1 MIYKKYRELT
11 IDLFS
16 IQYRNIKLKK
26 IISYPPAGNDVVEA
40 IADIKNKEENVY
52 IKFERSKMANF
63 ETEYKHLKLLDD
75 INIFPKVIEFG
86 SINGKN
92 YIILE
97 KIEGDRLSD
106 IFKQD
111 KKDKNIYLKEYGKT
125 LSQIHNIQ
133 NRGFDKAFQRP
144 INEVPK
150 NYKNS
155 DEFSEKIIKYLEEN
169 KIEKDNKTFIH
180 GDFHYANVLFKN
192 KKVNGIIDLEYS
204 GLGFKEQDI
213 AWALIFRPGQKFMDD
228 IDDINLFLDGYRSE
242 SNFEY
247 DKFKWCYINGSIHF
261 YLMNYENEE
270 YKQKIRNLIEKII

>member
-16 IQYRNIKLKK
+16 IQYKNIKLKK

-40 IADIKNKEENVY
+40 IVDIKNKEENVY

-63 ETEYKHLKLLDD
+63 ETEYKHLKLLSD

-86 SINGKN
+86 SVNDKK

-97 KIEGDRLSD
+97 KIEGNRLSD

-111 KKDKNIYLKEYGKT
+111 KKDKETYLKEYGKT

-155 DEFSEKIIKYLEEN
+155 DEFSGKIIKYLEEN

-192 KKVNGIIDLEYS
+192 QKVNGIIDLEYS

-213 AWALIFRPGQKFMDD
+213 AWALILRPGQKFMDN
-228 IDDINLFLDGYRSE
+228 IDDINLFLDGYRSKN
-242 SNFEY
+242 NFEY

-270 YKQKIRNLIEKII
+270 YKQKIRNLIEKIV

>member
-40 IADIKNKEENVY
+40 IVDIKNKEENVY

-63 ETEYKHLKLLDD
+63 ETEYKHLKLLSD

-86 SINGKN
+86 SVNDKK

-97 KIEGDRLSD
+97 KIEGNRLSD

-111 KKDKNIYLKEYGKT
+111 KKDKEAYLKEYGKT
-125 LSQIHNIQ
+125 LSQIHNIK

-155 DEFSEKIIKYLEEN
+155 DEFSEKIIKYFEEN

-204 GLGFKEQDI
+204 GFGFKEQDI
-213 AWALIFRPGQKFMDD
+213 AWALILRPGQKFMDN
-228 IDDINLFLDGYRSE
+228 IDDINLFLDGYRSKN
-242 SNFEY
+242 NFEY

-270 YKQKIRNLIEKII
+270 YKQKIRNLIEKIV

>member
-16 IQYRNIKLKK
+16 IQYKNIKLKK

-111 KKDKNIYLKEYGKT
+111 KKDKNLYLKEYGKT

-144 INEVPK
+144 INETPK

-213 AWALIFRPGQKFMDD
+213 AWALILRPGQKFMDN
-228 IDDINLFLDGYRSE
+228 IDDINLFLDGYRSK
-242 SNFEY
+242 SDFEY

-270 YKQKIRNLIEKII
+270 YKQKVRNLIEKII

>member
-16 IQYRNIKLKK
+16 IQYKNIKLKK

-63 ETEYKHLKLLDD
+63 ETEYKHLKLLND
-75 INIFPKVIEFG
+75 INFFPKVIEFG
-86 SINGKN
+86 TVNGKN

-106 IFKQD
+106 IFKRD

-133 NRGFDKAFQRP
+133 NREFDKAFQRP
-144 INEVPK
+144 INETPK

-169 KIEKDNKTFIH
+169 KVEKDNKTFIH

-213 AWALIFRPGQKFMDD
+213 AWALILRPGQKFMDN
-228 IDDINLFLDGYRSE
+228 IDDINLFLEGYRSK
-242 SNFEY
+242 SDFEY

-270 YKQKIRNLIEKII
+270 YKQKMRNLIEKII

>member
-16 IQYRNIKLKK
+16 IQYKNINLKK

-40 IADIKNKEENVY
+40 IADIKNKEENIY

-63 ETEYKHLKLLDD
+63 ETEYNHLKLLRD
-75 INIFPKVIEFG
+75 ISLFPKVIEFG
-86 SINGKN
+86 SINDKN

-111 KKDKNIYLKEYGKT
+111 KKDKETYLKEYGKT
-125 LSQIHNIQ
+125 LSQIHNIK

-150 NYKNS
+150 NYKNY
-155 DEFSEKIIKYLEEN
+155 DEFSNKIIEYLEEN

-213 AWALIFRPGQKFMDD
+213 AWALIFRPGQKFMDN
-228 IDDINLFLDGYRSE
+228 IDDINLFLEGYRSE

-270 YKQKIRNLIEKII
+270 YKQKIRNLIENII

>member
-40 IADIKNKEENVY
+40 IVDIKNKEENVY

-63 ETEYKHLKLLDD
+63 ETEYKHLKLLSD

-86 SINGKN
+86 SVNDKK

-97 KIEGDRLSD
+97 KIEGNRLSD

-111 KKDKNIYLKEYGKT
+111 KKDKEAYLKEYGKT
-125 LSQIHNIQ
+125 LSQIHNIK

-204 GLGFKEQDI
+204 GFGFKEQDI
-213 AWALIFRPGQKFMDD
+213 AWALILRPGQKFMDN
-228 IDDINLFLDGYRSE
+228 IDDINLFLDGYRSKN
-242 SNFEY
+242 NFEY

-270 YKQKIRNLIEKII
+270 YKQKIRNLIEKIV

>member
-16 IQYRNIKLKK
+16 IQYKNIKLKK

-40 IADIKNKEENVY
+40 IVDIKNKEENVY

-63 ETEYKHLKLLDD
+63 ETEYKHLKLLSD

-86 SINGKN
+86 SVNDKK

-97 KIEGDRLSD
+97 KIEGNRLSD

-111 KKDKNIYLKEYGKT
+111 KKDKETYLKEYGKT

-155 DEFSEKIIKYLEEN
+155 DEFSGKIIKYLEEN

-192 KKVNGIIDLEYS
+192 QKVNGIIDLEYS
-204 GLGFKEQDI
+204 DLGFKEQDI
-213 AWALIFRPGQKFMDD
+213 AWALILRPGQKFMDN
-228 IDDINLFLDGYRSE
+228 IDDINLFLDGYRSKN
-242 SNFEY
+242 NFEY

-270 YKQKIRNLIEKII
+270 YKQKIRNLIEKIV

>member
-16 IQYRNIKLKK
+16 IQYKNIKLKK

-63 ETEYKHLKLLDD
+63 ETEYKHLKLLSD

-86 SINGKN
+86 SVNDKK

-111 KKDKNIYLKEYGKT
+111 RKDKETYLKEYGKT
-125 LSQIHNIQ
+125 LSQIHNIK

-150 NYKNS
+150 NYKNY
-155 DEFSEKIIKYLEEN
+155 DEFSNKIIEYLEEN

-213 AWALIFRPGQKFMDD
+213 AWALILRPGQKFMDN
-228 IDDINLFLDGYRSE
+228 IDDINLFLEGYRSE

-261 YLMNYENEE
+261 YLMNIENEE

>member
-16 IQYRNIKLKK
+16 IQYKNIKLKK

-40 IADIKNKEENVY
+40 IVDIKNKEENVY

-63 ETEYKHLKLLDD
+63 ETEYKHLKLLSD

-86 SINGKN
+86 SVNDKK

-97 KIEGDRLSD
+97 KIEGNRLSD

-111 KKDKNIYLKEYGKT
+111 KKDKEAYLKEYGKT
-125 LSQIHNIQ
+125 LSQIHNIK

-213 AWALIFRPGQKFMDD
+213 AWALILRPGQKFMDN
-228 IDDINLFLDGYRSE
+228 IDDINLFLEGYRSK

-270 YKQKIRNLIEKII
+270 YKQKIRNLIEKIV

>member
-16 IQYRNIKLKK
+16 IQYKNIKLKK

-63 ETEYKHLKLLDD
+63 ETEYKHLKLLSD

-86 SINGKN
+86 SVNDKK

-111 KKDKNIYLKEYGKT
+111 KKDKEIYLKEYGKT
-125 LSQIHNIQ
+125 LSQIHNIK
-133 NRGFDKAFQRP
+133 NREFDKAFQRP

-213 AWALIFRPGQKFMDD
+213 AWALILRPGQEFMDD
-228 IDDINLFLDGYRSE
+228 IDDINLFLEGYRSK

-270 YKQKIRNLIEKII
+270 YKQKIRNLIEKIV

>member
-40 IADIKNKEENVY
+40 IVDIKNKEENVY

-63 ETEYKHLKLLDD
+63 ETEYKHLKLLRD

-86 SINGKN
+86 SVNDKK

-97 KIEGDRLSD
+97 KIEGNRLSD

-111 KKDKNIYLKEYGKT
+111 KKDKEAYLKEYGKT
-125 LSQIHNIQ
+125 LSQIHNIK

-204 GLGFKEQDI
+204 GFGFKEQDI
-213 AWALIFRPGQKFMDD
+213 AWALILRPGQKFMDN
-228 IDDINLFLDGYRSE
+228 IDDINLFLDGYRSKN
-242 SNFEY
+242 NFEY

-270 YKQKIRNLIEKII
+270 YKQKIRNLIEKIV

>member
-16 IQYRNIKLKK
+16 IQYKNIKLKK

-86 SINGKN
+86 SVNGKN

-133 NRGFDKAFQRP
+133 NREFDKAFQRP
-144 INEVPK
+144 INETPK

-213 AWALIFRPGQKFMDD
+213 AWALILRPGQKFMDN
-228 IDDINLFLDGYRSE
+228 IDDINLFLEGYRSK
-242 SNFEY
+242 SDFEY

-270 YKQKIRNLIEKII
+270 YKQKIRNLIEKIV

>member
-16 IQYRNIKLKK
+16 IQYKNIKLKK

-155 DEFSEKIIKYLEEN
+155 DEFSGKIIKYLEEN

-213 AWALIFRPGQKFMDD
+213 AWALILRPGQKFMDN
-228 IDDINLFLDGYRSE
+228 IDDINLFLEGYRSK
-242 SNFEY
+242 SDFEY

-270 YKQKIRNLIEKII
+270 YKQKIRNLIEKIV

>member
-1 MIYKKYRELT
+1 MIYKKYRKLT

-16 IQYRNIKLKK
+16 IQYKNIKLKK

-40 IADIKNKEENVY
+40 IADIKNKEENIY

-63 ETEYKHLKLLDD
+63 ETEYNHLKLLRD
-75 INIFPKVIEFG
+75 ISLFPKVIEFG
-86 SINGKN
+86 SINDKN

-125 LSQIHNIQ
+125 LSQVHNIQ
-133 NRGFDKAFQRP
+133 NKKFDKAFQRP

-213 AWALIFRPGQKFMDD
+213 AWALILRPGQKFMDN
-228 IDDINLFLDGYRSE
+228 IDDINLFLEGYRSK

>member
-16 IQYRNIKLKK
+16 IQYKNIKLKK

-63 ETEYKHLKLLDD
+63 ETEYKHLKLLSD

-86 SINGKN
+86 SVNDKK

-111 KKDKNIYLKEYGKT
+111 RKDKETYLKEYGKT

-155 DEFSEKIIKYLEEN
+155 DEFSGKIIKYLEEN
-169 KIEKDNKTFIH
+169 KIKKDNETFIH
-180 GDFHYANVLFKN
+180 GDFHYANVLFK
-192 KKVNGIIDLEYS
+192 KQKVNGIIDLEYS

-213 AWALIFRPGQKFMDD
+213 AWALILRPGQKFMDN
-228 IDDINLFLDGYRSE
+228 IDDINLFLEGYRSK

>member
-16 IQYRNIKLKK
+16 IQYKNIKLKK

-63 ETEYKHLKLLDD
+63 ETEYKHLKLLSD

-86 SINGKN
+86 SVNDKK

-97 KIEGDRLSD
+97 KIEGNRLSD

-111 KKDKNIYLKEYGKT
+111 RKDKETYLKEYGKT

-155 DEFSEKIIKYLEEN
+155 DEFSGKIIKYLEEN

-213 AWALIFRPGQKFMDD
+213 AWALILRPGQKFMDN
-228 IDDINLFLDGYRSE
+228 IDDINLFLEGYRSK
-242 SNFEY
+242 SDFEY

-270 YKQKIRNLIEKII
+270 YKQKIRKLIEKII

>member
-1 MIYKKYRELT
+1 MIY
-11 IDLFS
+11 F
-16 IQYRNIKLKK
+16 QYNIKLKK

-40 IADIKNKEENVY
+40 IAGIKNKEENVY
-52 IKFERSKMANF
+52 IKFEKSKMANF
-63 ETEYKHLKLLDD
+63 ETEYKHLKLLSD

-86 SINGKN
+86 SVNDKK

-97 KIEGDRLSD
+97 KIEGNRLSD

-111 KKDKNIYLKEYGKT
+111 RKDKETYLKEYGKT

-133 NRGFDKAFQRP
+133 NREFDKAFQRP

-150 NYKNS
+150 NYKNY
-155 DEFSEKIIKYLEEN
+155 DKFSGKIIKYLEEN

-192 KKVNGIIDLEYS
+192 QKVNGIIDLEYS

-213 AWALIFRPGQKFMDD
+213 AWALILRPGQKF
-228 IDDINLFLDGYRSE
+228 IDNIYDINLFLEGYRSK
-242 SNFEY
+242 SDFEY

>member
-16 IQYRNIKLKK
+16 IQYKNIKLKK

-40 IADIKNKEENVY
+40 IVDIKNKEENVY

-63 ETEYKHLKLLDD
+63 ETEYKHLKLLSD

-86 SINGKN
+86 SVNDKK

-97 KIEGDRLSD
+97 KIEGNRLSD

-111 KKDKNIYLKEYGKT
+111 KKDKEAYLKEYGKT
-125 LSQIHNIQ
+125 LSQIHNIK

-155 DEFSEKIIKYLEEN
+155 DEFSGKIIKYLEEN

-192 KKVNGIIDLEYS
+192 QKVNGIIDLEYS

-213 AWALIFRPGQKFMDD
+213 AWALILRPGQKFMDN
-228 IDDINLFLDGYRSE
+228 IDDINLFLEGYRSK
-242 SNFEY
+242 SDFEY

-270 YKQKIRNLIEKII
+270 YKQKIRKLIEKII

>member
-16 IQYRNIKLKK
+16 IQYKNIKLKK

-40 IADIKNKEENVY
+40 IADIKNKEENIY

-63 ETEYKHLKLLDD
+63 ETEYNHLKLLRD
-75 INIFPKVIEFG
+75 ISLFPKVIEFG
-86 SINGKN
+86 SINDKN

-111 KKDKNIYLKEYGKT
+111 KKDKETYLKEYGKT
-125 LSQIHNIQ
+125 LSQIHNIK

-150 NYKNS
+150 NYKNY
-155 DEFSEKIIKYLEEN
+155 DEFSNKIIEYLEEN

-213 AWALIFRPGQKFMDD
+213 AWALILRPGQKFMDN
-228 IDDINLFLDGYRSE
+228 IDDINLFLEGYRSE

-270 YKQKIRNLIEKII
+270 YKQKIRNLIENII

>member
-16 IQYRNIKLKK
+16 IQYKNIKLKK

-63 ETEYKHLKLLDD
+63 ETEYKHLKLLSD

-86 SINGKN
+86 SVNDKK

-97 KIEGDRLSD
+97 KIEGNRLSD

-111 KKDKNIYLKEYGKT
+111 RKDKETYLKEYGKT

-155 DEFSEKIIKYLEEN
+155 DEFSGKIIKYLEEN

-192 KKVNGIIDLEYS
+192 QKVNGIIDLEYS

-213 AWALIFRPGQKFMDD
+213 AWALILRPGQKFMDN
-228 IDDINLFLDGYRSE
+228 IDDINLFLDGYRSKN
-242 SNFEY
+242 NFEY

-270 YKQKIRNLIEKII
+270 YKQKIRNLIEKIV

>member
-16 IQYRNIKLKK
+16 IQYRNMKLKK

-40 IADIKNKEENVY
+40 IVDIKNKEENVY

-63 ETEYKHLKLLDD
+63 EIEYKHLKLLSD

-86 SINGKN
+86 SVNDKK

-97 KIEGDRLSD
+97 KIEGNRLSD

-111 KKDKNIYLKEYGKT
+111 KKDKEAYLKEYGKT
-125 LSQIHNIQ
+125 LSQIHNIK

-213 AWALIFRPGQKFMDD
+213 AWALILRPGQKFMDN
-228 IDDINLFLDGYRSE
+228 IDDINLFLDGYRSKN
-242 SNFEY
+242 NFEY

-270 YKQKIRNLIEKII
+270 YKQKIRNLIEKIV

>member
-16 IQYRNIKLKK
+16 IQYKNIKLKK

-63 ETEYKHLKLLDD
+63 ETEYKHLKLLSD

-86 SINGKN
+86 SVNDKK

-97 KIEGDRLSD
+97 KIEGNRLSD

-111 KKDKNIYLKEYGKT
+111 RKDKETYLKEYGKT

-155 DEFSEKIIKYLEEN
+155 DEFSGKIIKYLEEN

-192 KKVNGIIDLEYS
+192 QKVNGIIDLEYS

-213 AWALIFRPGQKFMDD
+213 AWALILIPGQKFMDN
-228 IDDINLFLDGYRSE
+228 IDDINLFLEGYRSK
-242 SNFEY
+242 SDFEY

-270 YKQKIRNLIEKII
+270 YKQKIRKLIEKII

>member
-16 IQYRNIKLKK
+16 IQYKNIKLKK

-63 ETEYKHLKLLDD
+63 ETEYNHLKLLRD
-75 INIFPKVIEFG
+75 ISLFPKVIEFG
-86 SINGKN
+86 SINDKN

-125 LSQIHNIQ
+125 LSQVHNIQ
-133 NRGFDKAFQRP
+133 NKKFDKAFQRP

-213 AWALIFRPGQKFMDD
+213 AWALILRPGQKFMDN
-228 IDDINLFLDGYRSE
+228 IDDINLFLEGYRSK
-242 SNFEY
+242 SDFEY

-270 YKQKIRNLIEKII
+270 YKQKIRKLIEKIV

>member
-16 IQYRNIKLKK
+16 IQYKNIKLKK

-63 ETEYKHLKLLDD
+63 ETEYKHLKLLSD

-86 SINGKN
+86 SVNDKK

-111 KKDKNIYLKEYGKT
+111 RKDKETYLKEYGKT

-155 DEFSEKIIKYLEEN
+155 DEFSGKIIKYLEEN
-169 KIEKDNKTFIH
+169 KIKKDNKTFIH

-192 KKVNGIIDLEYS
+192 QKVNGIIDLEYS

-213 AWALIFRPGQKFMDD
+213 AWALILRPGQKFMDN
-228 IDDINLFLDGYRSE
+228 IDDINLFLEGYRSK

-270 YKQKIRNLIEKII
+270 YKQKIRNLIEKVI

>member
-16 IQYRNIKLKK
+16 IQYKNIKLKK

-40 IADIKNKEENVY
+40 IVDIKNKEENVY

-63 ETEYKHLKLLDD
+63 ETEYKHLKLLSD

-86 SINGKN
+86 SVNDKK

-97 KIEGDRLSD
+97 KIEGNRLSD

-111 KKDKNIYLKEYGKT
+111 RKDKETYLKEYGKT

-155 DEFSEKIIKYLEEN
+155 DEFSGKIIKYLEEN

-192 KKVNGIIDLEYS
+192 QKVNGIIDLEYS

-213 AWALIFRPGQKFMDD
+213 AWALILRPGQKFMDN
-228 IDDINLFLDGYRSE
+228 IDDINLFLEGYRSK

-270 YKQKIRNLIEKII
+270 YKQKIRKLIEKII

>member
-16 IQYRNIKLKK
+16 IQYKNIKLKK

-111 KKDKNIYLKEYGKT
+111 RKDKETYLKEYGKT

-213 AWALIFRPGQKFMDD
+213 AWALILRPGQKFMDN
-228 IDDINLFLDGYRSE
+228 IDDINLFLEGYRSE

>member
-16 IQYRNIKLKK
+16 IQYKNIKLKK

-111 KKDKNIYLKEYGKT
+111 KKDKNLYLKEYGKT

-144 INEVPK
+144 INETSK

-155 DEFSEKIIKYLEEN
+155 DEFSNKIIEYLEEN

-192 KKVNGIIDLEYS
+192 KKANGIIDLEYS

-213 AWALIFRPGQKFMDD
+213 AWALILRPAQEFMDN
-228 IDDINLFLDGYRSE
+228 IDDINLFLEGYRSE

-261 YLMNYENEE
+261 YLMNIENEE

>member
-40 IADIKNKEENVY
+40 IVDIKNKEENVY

-63 ETEYKHLKLLDD
+63 ETEYKHLKLLSD

-86 SINGKN
+86 SVNDKK

-97 KIEGDRLSD
+97 KIEGNRLSD

-111 KKDKNIYLKEYGKT
+111 KKDKETYLKEYGKT
-125 LSQIHNIQ
+125 LSQIHNIK

-213 AWALIFRPGQKFMDD
+213 AWALILRPGQKFMDN
-228 IDDINLFLDGYRSE
+228 IDDINLFLDGYRSKN
-242 SNFEY
+242 NFEY
-247 DKFKWCYINGSIHF
+247 DKFKWCYINGRIHF

-270 YKQKIRNLIEKII
+270 YKQKIRNLIEKIV

>member
-16 IQYRNIKLKK
+16 IQYRNMKLKK

-40 IADIKNKEENVY
+40 IVDIKNKEENVY

-63 ETEYKHLKLLDD
+63 ETEYKHLKLLSD

-86 SINGKN
+86 SVNDKK

-97 KIEGDRLSD
+97 KIEGNRLSD

-111 KKDKNIYLKEYGKT
+111 KKDKEAYLKEYGKT
-125 LSQIHNIQ
+125 LSQIHNIK

-213 AWALIFRPGQKFMDD
+213 AWALILRPGQKFMDN
-228 IDDINLFLDGYRSE
+228 IDDINLFLDGYRSKN
-242 SNFEY
+242 NFEY

-270 YKQKIRNLIEKII
+270 YKQKIRNLIEKIV

>member
-40 IADIKNKEENVY
+40 IVDIKNKEENVY

-63 ETEYKHLKLLDD
+63 ETEYKHLKLLSD

-86 SINGKN
+86 SVNDKK

-97 KIEGDRLSD
+97 KIEGNRLSD

-111 KKDKNIYLKEYGKT
+111 KKDKETYLKEYGKT
-125 LSQIHNIQ
+125 LSQIHNIK

-213 AWALIFRPGQKFMDD
+213 AWALILRPGQKFMDN
-228 IDDINLFLDGYRSE
+228 IDDINLFLDGYRSKN
-242 SNFEY
+242 NFEY

-270 YKQKIRNLIEKII
+270 YKQKIRNLIEKIV

>member
-16 IQYRNIKLKK
+16 IQYKNIKLKK

-86 SINGKN
+86 SVNGKN

-111 KKDKNIYLKEYGKT
+111 KKDKETYLKEYGKT

-133 NRGFDKAFQRP
+133 NREFDKAFQRP
-144 INEVPK
+144 INETPK

-213 AWALIFRPGQKFMDD
+213 AWALILRPGQKFMDN
-228 IDDINLFLDGYRSE
+228 IDDINLFLEGYRSK
-242 SNFEY
+242 SDFEY

-270 YKQKIRNLIEKII
+270 YKQKIRNLIEKIV

>member
-16 IQYRNIKLKK
+16 IQYKNIKLKK

-63 ETEYKHLKLLDD
+63 ETEYKHLKLLSD

-86 SINGKN
+86 SVNDKK

-97 KIEGDRLSD
+97 KIEGNRLSD
-106 IFKQD
+106 IFQQD
-111 KKDKNIYLKEYGKT
+111 RKDKETYLKEYGKT

-155 DEFSEKIIKYLEEN
+155 DEFSGKIIKYLEEN

-192 KKVNGIIDLEYS
+192 QKVNGIIDLEYS

-213 AWALIFRPGQKFMDD
+213 AWALILRPGQKFMDN
-228 IDDINLFLDGYRSE
+228 IDDINLFLEGYRSK
-242 SNFEY
+242 SDFEY

>member
-40 IADIKNKEENVY
+40 IVDIKNKEENVY

-63 ETEYKHLKLLDD
+63 ETEYKHLKLLSD

-86 SINGKN
+86 SVNDKK

-97 KIEGDRLSD
+97 KIEGNRLSD

-111 KKDKNIYLKEYGKT
+111 KKDKETYLKEYGKT
-125 LSQIHNIQ
+125 LSQIHNIK

-144 INEVPK
+144 INEVSK

-213 AWALIFRPGQKFMDD
+213 AWALILRPGQKFMDN
-228 IDDINLFLDGYRSE
+228 IDDINLFLDGYRSKN
-242 SNFEY
+242 NFEY

-270 YKQKIRNLIEKII
+270 YKQKIRNLIEKIV

>member
-16 IQYRNIKLKK
+16 IQYKNIKLKK

-40 IADIKNKEENVY
+40 IADIKNKEENIY

-63 ETEYKHLKLLDD
+63 ETEYNHLKLLRD
-75 INIFPKVIEFG
+75 ISLFPKVIEFG
-86 SINGKN
+86 SINDKN

-125 LSQIHNIQ
+125 LSQVHNIQ
-133 NRGFDKAFQRP
+133 NKKFDKAFQRP

-213 AWALIFRPGQKFMDD
+213 AWALILRPGQKFMDN
-228 IDDINLFLDGYRSE
+228 IDDINLFLEGYRSK

>member
-16 IQYRNIKLKK
+16 IQYKNIKLKK

-63 ETEYKHLKLLDD
+63 ETEYKHLKLLND
-75 INIFPKVIEFG
+75 INFFPKVIEFG
-86 SINGKN
+86 TVNGKN

-106 IFKQD
+106 IFKRD

-133 NRGFDKAFQRP
+133 NKKFDKAFQRP
-144 INEVPK
+144 INETPK

-169 KIEKDNKTFIH
+169 KVEKDNKTFIH

-213 AWALIFRPGQKFMDD
+213 AWALILRPGQKFMDN
-228 IDDINLFLDGYRSE
+228 IDDINLFLEGYRSK
-242 SNFEY
+242 SDFEY

>member
-40 IADIKNKEENVY
+40 IVDIKNKEENVY

-63 ETEYKHLKLLDD
+63 ETEYKHLKLLSD

-86 SINGKN
+86 SVNDKK

-97 KIEGDRLSD
+97 KIEGNRLSD

-111 KKDKNIYLKEYGKT
+111 KKDKEAYLKEYGKT
-125 LSQIHNIQ
+125 LSQIHNIK

-213 AWALIFRPGQKFMDD
+213 AWALILRPGQKFMDN
-228 IDDINLFLDGYRSE
+228 IDDINLFLDGYRSKN
-242 SNFEY
+242 NFEY

-270 YKQKIRNLIEKII
+270 YKQKIRNLIEKIV